1 MKAFLWLMGAIAYGL
16 TWLMLLL
23 QRFLML
29 LSIAGAPIFFGLW
42 MLTGTRGIG
51 LRYMMS
57 VLGLALWPLGWAFG
71 NIVTKQLLAAV
82 AGSQGAWLLMAGRTF
97 IPSAIL
103 IRPNA
108 QVCPLPVSKE
118 NLDGRRPPPRRYN
131 DSPPPFI

>member
-82 AGSQGAWLLMAGRTF
+82 GGSQRAWLFIAGRTIIRF
-97 IPSAIL
+97 AIT
-103 IRPNA
+103 IGVNA
-108 QVCPLPVSKE
+108 PLP
-118 NLDGRRPPPRRYN
+118 
-131 DSPPPFI
+131 